1 MITRDHAYELLVEKL
16 PNQNLV
22 RHCIAVEAAMRK
34 LARHFEGDMEK
45 WGIAGL
51 LHDMDWEAT
60 RGDIS
65 QHTRKTVEW
74 LKEIGEEDPELIR
87 GILSHNY
94 KNVGVNQPENAFEW
108 SLYCCD
114 ELTGFI
120 VACALILPSK
130 KLADVKAESVIKK
143 FPSKSFA
150 AGVHREQIL
159 LCESKLGIKIEDF
172 VQMVLESMQEKSS
185 QIGL

>member
-22 RHCIAVEAAMRK
+22 RHCIAVEASMRALSK
-34 LARHFEGDMEK
+34 HFGGDIEK

-60 RGDIS
+60 RGDIT

-87 GILSHNY
+87 VILSHNY
-94 KNVGVNQPENAFEW
+94 KNVGVNEPANPFEW

-120 VACALILPSK
+120 VACALILPTK
-130 KLADVKAESVIKK
+130 KLVDVKVESVLKR
-143 FPSKSFA
+143 FPQLKFA

-159 LCESKLGIKIEDF
+159 LCETKLGIKKEDF
-172 VQMVLESMQEKSS
+172 VKIVLEAMQEKHAE
-185 QIGL
+185 IGL